1 MRIAFL
7 LCQLVR
13 KVPNKTVPILHLFPL
28 FLVVPKVVPLV
39 LTCVDV
45 VLPAE
50 NLFLCSQVD
59 AEMDQGEHGNVHEDA
74 LDEQRR
80 FVTAT
85 EPERKVNK

>member
-1 MRIAFL
+1 MG
-7 LCQLVR
+7 
-13 KVPNKTVPILHLFPL
+13 VPIQHVFPL
-28 FLVVPKVVPLV
+28 FLIVPKVVSLV

-50 NLFLCSQVD
+50 NLFLRSQVD

-85 EPERKVNK
+85 EPGDRIGTSVKN